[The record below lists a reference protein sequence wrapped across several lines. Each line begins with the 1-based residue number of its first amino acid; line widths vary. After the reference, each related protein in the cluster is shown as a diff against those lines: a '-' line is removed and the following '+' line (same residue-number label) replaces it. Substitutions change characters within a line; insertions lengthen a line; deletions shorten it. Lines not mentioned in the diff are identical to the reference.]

1 MSNALSF
8 SSTPL
13 RVKTC
18 TSITVPS
25 TSGDVYKE
33 ESAQSNDFSPKIVIN
48 NFVSGG
54 NEREG
59 LGVTLPTR
67 I

>member
-1 MSNALSF
+1 M
-8 SSTPL
+8 
-13 RVKTC
+13 
-18 TSITVPS
+18 TVPS

-54 NEREG
+54 NKREG
-59 LGVTLPTR
+59 LGGY
-67 I
+67 